1 MLHRKSKSSN
11 LNAGS
16 KPRPFRGPN
25 IKGIDDGNAEFERSS
40 RVTEFESVHDVARM
54 HGMGASAVA

>member
-1 MLHRKSKSSN
+1 M
-11 LNAGS
+11 
-16 KPRPFRGPN
+16 
-25 IKGIDDGNAEFERSS
+25 GIDDGNAEFERSS